1 MKKLLWFTEEEA
13 KKLKKIVEA
22 KGYSNSEAV
31 RYGLDLLYDELFKDK
46 KDGGKKW
53 AKENY

>member
-46 KDGGKKW
+46 KDGGKK
-53 AKENY
+53 